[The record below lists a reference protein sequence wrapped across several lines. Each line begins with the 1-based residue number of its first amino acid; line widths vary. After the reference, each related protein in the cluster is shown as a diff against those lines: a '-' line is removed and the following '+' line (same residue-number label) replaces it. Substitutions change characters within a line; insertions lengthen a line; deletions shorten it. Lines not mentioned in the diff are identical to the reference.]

1 MKERMDNMAYV
12 WTEIEG
18 EYTSCHFETEE
29 EAIAEARSE
38 AEEGFWVGE
47 VKEIDIDFVKDYRFG
62 QEIVERFGDYVTNEI
77 GVPAQ
82 EYLMFVDD
90 DVTEKLDTEIVKVVK
105 KWLKNNNLEPNF
117 YDVVNEKFYPK
128 L

>member
-1 MKERMDNMAYV
+1 MAYV

-38 AEEGFWVGE
+38 AEDGFWVGE
-47 VKEIDIDFVKDYRFG
+47 VKEIDFYEGYPFG
-62 QEIVERFGDYVTNEI
+62 ECITENFGRHVYEEVGDGAE
-77 GVPAQ
+77 
-82 EYLMFVDD
+82 EYLCVVNDKQD
-90 DVTEKLDTEIVKVVK
+90 KELDESIRQVFKAWCK
-105 KWLKNNNLEPNF
+105 KYGHEPEF